1 MGPLTAPGKLW
12 NWLKTLAIAA
22 ILALFIRENLLA
34 FYVVDG
40 NSMSPTLVNGQ
51 LVAVNKLVYKFH
63 PPRRG
68 DVVVFVTRGNAFGP
82 GPERVFIKR
91 VIAVP
96 GDTVAIANGAVFLNG
111 EPLHEEYIDTAVHG
125 EMEPVAV
132 DDGMVF
138 LMGDNRRPGGSW
150 DSREYGPVPMT
161 SVLGRAELILFP
173 IPGKVD

>member
-1 MGPLTAPGKLW
+1 MELAQDPGHSGDSGPFHPGKLAGF
-12 NWLKTLAIAA
+12 LRGG
-22 ILALFIRENLLA
+22 RE
-34 FYVVDG
+34 FHVPH
-40 NSMSPTLVNGQ
+40 SLVNGQ

-125 EMEPVAV
+125 EMEPS
-132 DDGMVF
+132 
-138 LMGDNRRPGGSW
+138 P
-150 DSREYGPVPMT
+150 
-161 SVLGRAELILFP
+161 
-173 IPGKVD
+173 